1 MGIKTFTRRTA
12 LVLGTA
18 ALAATPALAK
28 DDVELVKCEGSYG
41 SIAVVD
47 GDTQGWTKFGL
58 SSPRELVHALANE
71 SGCFTPV
78 NAASG
83 QQADFLLNVIAGDK
97 EEVDQGIAI
106 AKTAATEGLLRSGAA
121 STILSKVP
129 MGGALLGA
137 FGGFGGKKK
146 TVAAGIRVISPANG
160 MTLVSGSGEV
170 KKSSLSFRRVPTG
183 TWAYGVQQATGAS
196 GYTSDKN
203 GRMLTEAFVLA
214 FNNVVS
220 QAGALTAATG
230 AAAATPTATI
240 TTTYTVAADSTLWQG
255 ANTLSGEV
263 RALRAGTELT
273 PTGKKDGLFVE
284 VTDNYGNTGWVSV
297 EDLQ

>member
-1 MGIKTFTRRTA
+1 MISMKYAVRVSISAAAAAFFATQAAAADDVA
-12 LVLGTA
+12 LV
-18 ALAATPALAK
+18 
-28 DDVELVKCEGSYG
+28 ECEGSYG

-47 GDTQGWTKFGL
+47 GDTQGWSEYGL
-58 SSPRELVHALANE
+58 GSPRDLVNALANE

-78 NAASG
+78 DVAGG

-97 EEVDQGIAI
+97 EEVDRGISI
-106 AKTAATEGLLRSGAA
+106 ATTAATEGLLRSGAA

-170 KKSSLSFRRVPTG
+170 KKSTLSFNRVASG
-183 TWAYGVQQATGAS
+183 SWAYGVQQATGAS

-203 GRMLTEAFVLA
+203 GRMLTEAFVIA
-214 FNNVVS
+214 FNNVVA
-220 QAGALTAATG
+220 QAGALTAASG
-230 AAAATPTATI
+230 AAASVPTASI
-240 TTTYTVAADSTLWQG
+240 TTTYTVAADSTLYRS
-255 ANTLSGEV
+255 ANTLGGDV
-263 RALRAGTELT
+263 RSLRAGTELT
-273 PTGKKDGLFVE
+273 PTGNKDGLFVE
-284 VTDNYGNTGWVSV
+284 VTDNYGNKGWVSV